1 MTTIPATMRSLI
13 APKKCSPVDYDV
25 VDMPTPTIKRPED
38 VLLRM
43 RAVAINT
50 GDTQFA
56 KGMMDMLRKQEY
68 PLKLGI
74 EGSGVVAAVGSAVKN
89 LKVGDEVYGFNMDK
103 PIPPNPQA
111 GFASEY
117 AIGVERFLIHK
128 PAHLSFEEA
137 ASFPGLVIT
146 ALQAIRRGL
155 QLRGEESLEGRT
167 VYIPGALS
175 ASGSLAVQVA
185 RNVFGAD
192 KVISTVSTPKMTLV
206 EQYLPGMIDQL
217 VDYQKEDLCKVVGKG
232 TVDFALSTQW
242 GTFDDSVALL
252 KPESGTLISI
262 ASIPTKE
269 TARGLLGDQLPSWVG
284 WLLDVSQLWYRWKL
298 RGTAIKYE
306 FVSGSPNIRED
317 MEAAGE
323 SLALGKIK
331 AVMTVV
337 ELEDV
342 DEVRKACERVATGK
356 GGLGKLVIRIA
367 KE

>member
-1 MTTIPATMRSLI
+1 MRSLVS
-13 APKKCSPVDYDV
+13 PKKGSPADYDV
-25 VDMPTPTIKRPED
+25 VEMPTPTITKPD
-38 VLLRM
+38 QVLLRM

-56 KGMMDMLRKQEY
+56 AGMMDIVQKQEY
-68 PLKLGI
+68 PMKLGN
-74 EGSGVVAAVGSAVKN
+74 EGAGVVAAVGSAVKN

-103 PIPPNPQA
+103 PIPPIPQA

-117 AIGVERFLIHK
+117 ALSEERFLVQK
-128 PAHLSFEEA
+128 PAHLSFEEV
-137 ASFPGLVIT
+137 ASFPGLVAT
-146 ALQAIRRGL
+146 AMQTIRRGL
-155 QLRGEESLEGRT
+155 QLRGSESLEGLT

-185 RNVFGAD
+185 RNVFGAN
-192 KVISTVSTPKMTLV
+192 KIISSVSTPKMALV

-217 VDYQKEDLCKVVGKG
+217 VDYQKEDVRKVVGKG

-242 GTFDDSVALL
+242 GTFDESVALL
-252 KPESGTLISI
+252 KPETGTLMSI

-269 TARGLLGDQLPSWVG
+269 TLRGLFGDRMPSWLG
-284 WLLDVSQLWYRWKL
+284 WLVTISQLWYRWKL

-323 SLALGKIK
+323 IVALKKVK
-331 AVMTVV
+331 AVITVV
-337 ELEDV
+337 DLEDV
-342 DEVRKACERVATGK
+342 DEVRKECEKVKSGK

-367 KE
+367 KK